1 MNTSTQHEERLYD
14 LLEQKAFEA
23 LTSEEKA
30 FVLTYLD
37 EQSYRLQ
44 RAMLLGTQDS
54 KHTIPT
60 PKPLVLPRK
69 AGKTIPMYQAVLAV
83 ASVIVFFLFFMPKK
97 EETIRT
103 IYKQA
108 PVQVSTQTIH
118 DTIVQVKEVI
128 REKVIYKTVNENLT
142 QEFTQ
147 PLSIIE
153 PMLTQQETQPQ
164 EKILSLKDD
173 PIAQRF
179 LSEMA
184 MYDGR

>member
-30 FVLTYLD
+30 FVLTHMD

-44 RAMLLGTQDS
+44 RATLLSTQDT
-54 KHTIPT
+54 KHTFPT
-60 PKPLVLPRK
+60 PKPLALPRK
-69 AGKTIPMYQAVLAV
+69 EAKTIPMYQAVLAV

-128 REKVIYKTVNENLT
+128 REKVVYKTIHQDLT
-142 QEFTQ
+142 QEYTQ
-147 PLSIIE
+147 PLPVIE

-184 MYDGR
+184 MYDRR

>member
-23 LTSEEKA
+23 LTSEEKI

-44 RAMLLGTQDS
+44 RAMLLGAQET

-69 AGKTIPMYQAVLAV
+69 EGKTIPMYQAVLAV

-108 PVQVSTQTIH
+108 PVQVSTQTIY

-147 PLSIIE
+147 PLPIIE
-153 PMLTQQETQPQ
+153 PMFTQQETQPQ

>member
-1 MNTSTQHEERLYD
+1 MNTSIHHEERIYD
-14 LLEQKAFEA
+14 LIEQKEFDA

-37 EQSYRLQ
+37 EQSYRFQ
-44 RAMLLGTQDS
+44 RALLLDAQNSTKS
-54 KHTIPT
+54 IPT

-69 AGKTIPMYQAVLAV
+69 EGKTIPMYQAVLTV

-118 DTIVQVKEVI
+118 DTILQVKEVI

-147 PLSIIE
+147 PLPIIE
-153 PMLTQQETQPQ
+153 PMLTHQETQPQ

-173 PIAQRF
+173 PIAQHF
-179 LSEMA
+179 ISEME
-184 MYDGR
+184 MYDRR